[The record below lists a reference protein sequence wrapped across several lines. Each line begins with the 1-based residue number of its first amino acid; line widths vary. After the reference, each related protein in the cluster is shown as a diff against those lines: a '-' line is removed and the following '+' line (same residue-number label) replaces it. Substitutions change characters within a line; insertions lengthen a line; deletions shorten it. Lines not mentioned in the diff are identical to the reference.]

1 MQLAVQVK
9 RALTERAIVSLVLL
23 ALGYLTFR
31 GDLSGEHGMLLL
43 VGLLLS
49 LVLPGLGVAA
59 FAFPMLM
66 YAGNGHPLTL
76 LLAAPVVVLAFRFWP
91 QACAWLASV
100 GLEDPLASYLAT
112 TALLFSL
119 KFASPNAAAFLMF
132 FYVLSAGFK
141 LARSVPPGSAGCQ
154 RLVVARGLANLP
166 ESDWVELA
174 GEWFFTNLIGPPR
187 LLLLALTY
195 AAAGAAASKLQRLEA
210 TRLAGVLPSLVI
222 VLALNVVASTIG
234 VKPGVEPLIV
244 LAGALVMT
252 LLAELRRVK
261 LPSRRLAVR
270 RAMRAPRT
278 VLPHMEGAWTALC
291 KMLAGGERLLLVFG
305 PSGCGKTLLVR
316 ETLKACRLRVA
327 DRSRFKGKVVHLENA
342 ESEWNLDETIRKL
355 LISGAKCVVLET
367 SRPLTLLGR
376 LKTVL
381 PRKAV
386 YVMPPDENA
395 RSRLIS
401 QELAGLADENTV
413 AWLAEA
419 TQRYSLRGLMKLLES
434 IKAHVQNGSELG
446 QAIAV
451 ALQAVPPD
459 LSYEELAECE
469 RFITTFKGMVAG
481 FSRGQTNDGV
491 VVQAVNPDALG
502 ALMGE

>member
-1 MQLAVQVK
+1 MQVK
-9 RALTERAIVSLVLL
+9 RALAERAMVSLVLM

-31 GDLSGEHGMLLL
+31 GDLSGERGMLLL
-43 VGLLLS
+43 AGLSLS

-59 FAFPMLM
+59 FALPMLM
-66 YAGNGHPLTL
+66 YVGEGHPLTL
-76 LLAAPVVVLAFRFWP
+76 LLTAPVVVLALRFWP

-100 GLEDPLASYLAT
+100 VLEDPLVSYLAA
-112 TALLFSL
+112 TALLYSL

-141 LARSVPPGSAGCQ
+141 LARSVPPGSVGCQ
-154 RLVVARGLANLP
+154 RLVVARGLASLP

-222 VLALNVVASTIG
+222 VLALNVVASTMG

-244 LAGALVMT
+244 LAGTLVMT
-252 LLAELRRVK
+252 LLAEVRHVK
-261 LPSRRLAVR
+261 LPSKRLAGR
-270 RAMRAPRT
+270 RAVRVPRT
-278 VLPHMEGAWTALC
+278 VLPHMKGAWVALC
-291 KMLAGGERLLLVFG
+291 EMLAGGERLLVVFG

-316 ETLKACRLRVA
+316 EALKACRLKMA
-327 DRSRFKGKVVHLENA
+327 DRSRFKGKVVHLEKA
-342 ESEWNLDETIRKL
+342 ESEQNLDETIRKL

-367 SRPLTLLGR
+367 NRPLTLLGR
-376 LKTVL
+376 LKTAL

-386 YVMPPDENA
+386 YVMPPDENT
-395 RSRLIS
+395 RGKLIS
-401 QELAGLADENTV
+401 QGLAGLADENTV
-413 AWLAEA
+413 AWLVEA

-434 IKAHVQNGSELG
+434 IMAHIQNGNGLE

-451 ALQAVPPD
+451 ALQDVPPD

-469 RFITTFKGMVAG
+469 RFITTFKGIVAG
-481 FSRGQTNDGV
+481 FSRDQTNDEV
-491 VVQAVNPDALG
+491 IAQAGNPDA
-502 ALMGE
+502 MGTGGG